1 MSNCYQDNCQINWD
15 TEFQNYSDMWKQST
29 KVVTTTP
36 MDVLSEDDMI
46 DYADRS
52 GITGGDSTNCWLNCM
67 ATSKCV
73 GYKWNS
79 VSKMCSLYENMG
91 IGSTDKD
98 VNDTISWVCNNNM
111 NSGQLCSADN
121 LLVGVNDYV
130 TGGDKGGFTFQPD
143 PNCTVFNCSGEA
155 VPNPSP
161 ISSQTNNNIPISSP
175 ISSQTNNNIPFSKP
189 YTKSQTPVYQPI
201 DSCGTSMNCSFA
213 QCNQGSLIDPYNY

>member
-111 NSGQLCSADN
+111 NSGQLCRSPSWCLC
-121 LLVGVNDYV
+121 LLTNPFTKFFIFFIIIVN
-130 TGGDKGGFTFQPD
+130 
-143 PNCTVFNCSGEA
+143 
-155 VPNPSP
+155 
-161 ISSQTNNNIPISSP
+161 
-175 ISSQTNNNIPFSKP
+175 
-189 YTKSQTPVYQPI
+189 
-201 DSCGTSMNCSFA
+201 FA
-213 QCNQGSLIDPYNY
+213 KF